1 MHNKVILAAIGS
13 FAAATIV
20 VLFIGEFITPPP
32 AQPPQTAFL
41 GSKESERKEPELDT
55 VGITST
61 KTDPAK
67 APESSVSTVNMDRSS
82 EAQVE
87 IQDEGV
93 STHPPT
99 ITSDKSVA
107 EDPSATPTDTRRSP
121 MSLLPETLNMGPPR
135 DTLDNSTQRF
145 AYNSSEN
152 GTTTE
157 SGGSSRIVV
166 DSKRETPSSKPAHI
180 AQVPSPEPA
189 KNIPEFWPG
198 DAPDSAASD
207 SAASDSAA
215 SDSAASDSAASD
227 SAASAISNSNS
238 SVGLDTLQLNL
249 GGFRR
254 TASGVNAQFVQSSSP
269 PAAGGNNEQE
279 GEEAETLGV
288 PPPKEEPAFLRKR
301 SILLAPGQYQIEYGV
316 RYGVDA
322 STFPVAG
329 LLQSETNQV
338 QIANANQK
346 RRLLTTPLEL
356 RVGISE
362 NLQAFMSMP
371 LGWSSQSLSIGNI
384 QQDNDNIG
392 IGDLSLGL
400 TKVLWAPKKKNLRVL
415 SFLQTSAPT
424 GDSNIALTQQA
435 REASLGAGYWTLTSG
450 INITESHDPLVLF
463 SSVGYTYTFGT
474 ELDGDIKLNAG
485 NTLFYTVG
493 AGYSVNSKVTVS
505 ASFSGAS
512 TGNAQLD
519 GVATAGTRSEPF
531 TLRLAG
537 TISDPNK
544 QGKTKLARTREPFL
558 RFGLTSLANDVE
570 FGMRW
575 TY

>member
-1 MHNKVILAAIGS
+1 M
-13 FAAATIV
+13 
-20 VLFIGEFITPPP
+20 
-32 AQPPQTAFL
+32 
-41 GSKESERKEPELDT
+41 
-55 VGITST
+55 
-61 KTDPAK
+61 
-67 APESSVSTVNMDRSS
+67 
-82 EAQVE
+82 
-87 IQDEGV
+87 
-93 STHPPT
+93 
-99 ITSDKSVA
+99 
-107 EDPSATPTDTRRSP
+107 
-121 MSLLPETLNMGPPR
+121 
-135 DTLDNSTQRF
+135 
-145 AYNSSEN
+145 
-152 GTTTE
+152 
-157 SGGSSRIVV
+157 
-166 DSKRETPSSKPAHI
+166 
-180 AQVPSPEPA
+180 
-189 KNIPEFWPG
+189 
-198 DAPDSAASD
+198 
-207 SAASDSAA
+207 
-215 SDSAASDSAASD
+215 
-227 SAASAISNSNS
+227 
-238 SVGLDTLQLNL
+238 GLDTLQLNL

-254 TASGVNAQFVQSSSP
+254 TASRVNAQFVQNSSSP
-269 PAAGGNNEQE
+269 AAVGNNEQE
-279 GEEAETLGV
+279 SEEAETLGV
-288 PPPKEEPAFLRKR
+288 PPPKEEPAFLRRR
-301 SILLAPGQYQIEYGV
+301 SILLAPGQYQFEYGV

-356 RVGISE
+356 RVGIGE

-371 LGWSSQSLSIGNI
+371 LGWSSQSLSVGNV

-392 IGDLSLGL
+392 IGDLRLGL
-400 TKVLWAPKKKNLRVL
+400 TKVLWAPKKKNLRIL

-512 TGNAQLD
+512 TGNAELD
-519 GVATAGTRSEPF
+519 GLVNTGTRSEPF

-544 QGKTKLARTREPFL
+544 QRKTKLARTREPFL

>member
-20 VLFIGEFITPPP
+20 VLFIGEFITPTPM
-32 AQPPQTAFL
+32 QPPQTSL
-41 GSKESERKEPELDT
+41 LVSNEPEWEKPERET
-55 VGITST
+55 VGVTST
-61 KTDPAK
+61 TIHSSKHQKTP
-67 APESSVSTVNMDRSS
+67 VSTSNTDRSP
-82 EAQVE
+82 EAHAE

-99 ITSDKSVA
+99 MPSENSLVENFNVIPTGTRHSPTS
-107 EDPSATPTDTRRSP
+107 RSH
-121 MSLLPETLNMGPPR
+121 ETLDLGHPQPIVHKSAPH
-135 DTLDNSTQRF
+135 LS
-145 AYNSSEN
+145 YNSSEN
-152 GTTTE
+152 VTARQDAD
-157 SGGSSRIVV
+157 SSRIPI
-166 DSKRETPSSKPAHI
+166 DSKTKTFSWEPEDI
-180 AQVPSPEPA
+180 ARVPSREPTEHVT
-189 KNIPEFWPG
+189 EFGPSE
-198 DAPDSAASD
+198 PTYSAASD

-215 SDSAASDSAASD
+215 STA
-227 SAASAISNSNS
+227 SNSNS
-238 SVGLDTLQLNL
+238 NMGLDTLQLNL

-254 TASGVNAQFVQSSSP
+254 TASRVNAQFVQNSSP
-269 PAAGGNNEQE
+269 PAAVGNNEQE
-279 GEEAETLGV
+279 SEEAETLGV
-288 PPPKEEPAFLRKR
+288 PPPKEEPAFLRRR
-301 SILLAPGQYQIEYGV
+301 SILLAPGQYQFEYGV

-356 RVGISE
+356 RVGIGE

-371 LGWSSQSLSIGNI
+371 LGWSSQSLSVGNV

-392 IGDLSLGL
+392 IGDLRLGL
-400 TKVLWAPKKKNLRVL
+400 TKVLWAPKKKNLRIL

-512 TGNAQLD
+512 TGNAELD
-519 GVATAGTRSEPF
+519 GLVNTGTRSEPF

-544 QGKTKLARTREPFL
+544 QRKTKLARTREPFL

>member
-20 VLFIGEFITPPP
+20 VLFIGEFITPTPM
-32 AQPPQTAFL
+32 QPPQTSL
-41 GSKESERKEPELDT
+41 LVSNEPEWEKPERET
-55 VGITST
+55 VGVTST
-61 KTDPAK
+61 TIHSSKHQKTP
-67 APESSVSTVNMDRSS
+67 VSTSNTDWSP
-82 EAQVE
+82 EAHAE

-99 ITSDKSVA
+99 MPSENSLVENFNVIPTGTRHSPTS
-107 EDPSATPTDTRRSP
+107 RSH
-121 MSLLPETLNMGPPR
+121 ETLDLGHPQPIVHKSAPH
-135 DTLDNSTQRF
+135 LS
-145 AYNSSEN
+145 YNSSEN
-152 GTTTE
+152 VTARQDAD
-157 SGGSSRIVV
+157 SSRIPI
-166 DSKRETPSSKPAHI
+166 DSKTKTFSWEPEDI
-180 AQVPSPEPA
+180 ARVPSREPTEHVT
-189 KNIPEFWPG
+189 EFGPSE
-198 DAPDSAASD
+198 PTYSAASD

-215 SDSAASDSAASD
+215 STA
-227 SAASAISNSNS
+227 SNSNS
-238 SVGLDTLQLNL
+238 NMGLDTLQLNL

-254 TASGVNAQFVQSSSP
+254 TASRVNAQFVQNSSP
-269 PAAGGNNEQE
+269 PAAVGNNEQE
-279 GEEAETLGV
+279 SEEAETLGV
-288 PPPKEEPAFLRKR
+288 PPPKEEPAFLRRR
-301 SILLAPGQYQIEYGV
+301 SILLAPGQYQFEYGV

-356 RVGISE
+356 RVGIGE

-371 LGWSSQSLSIGNI
+371 LGWSSQSLSVGNV

-392 IGDLSLGL
+392 IGDLRLGL
-400 TKVLWAPKKKNLRVL
+400 TKVLWAPKKKNLRIL

-512 TGNAQLD
+512 TGNAELD
-519 GVATAGTRSEPF
+519 GLVNTGTRSEPF

-544 QGKTKLARTREPFL
+544 QRKTKLARTREPFL

>member
-20 VLFIGEFITPPP
+20 VLFIGEFITPTPM
-32 AQPPQTAFL
+32 QPPQTSL
-41 GSKESERKEPELDT
+41 LVSNEPEWEKPERET
-55 VGITST
+55 VGVTST
-61 KTDPAK
+61 TIHSSKHQKTP
-67 APESSVSTVNMDRSS
+67 VSTSNTDRSP
-82 EAQVE
+82 EAHAE

-99 ITSDKSVA
+99 MPSENSLVENFNVIPTGTRHSPTS
-107 EDPSATPTDTRRSP
+107 RSH
-121 MSLLPETLNMGPPR
+121 ETLDLGHPQPIVHKSAPH
-135 DTLDNSTQRF
+135 LS
-145 AYNSSEN
+145 YNSSEN
-152 GTTTE
+152 VTARQDAD
-157 SGGSSRIVV
+157 SSRIPI
-166 DSKRETPSSKPAHI
+166 DSKTKTFSWEPEDI
-180 AQVPSPEPA
+180 ARVPSREPTEHVT
-189 KNIPEFWPG
+189 EFGPSE
-198 DAPDSAASD
+198 PTYSAASD

-215 SDSAASDSAASD
+215 STV
-227 SAASAISNSNS
+227 SNSNS
-238 SVGLDTLQLNL
+238 NMGLDTLQLNL

-254 TASGVNAQFVQSSSP
+254 TASRVNAQFVQNSSSP
-269 PAAGGNNEQE
+269 AAVGNNEQE
-279 GEEAETLGV
+279 SEEAETLGV
-288 PPPKEEPAFLRKR
+288 PPPKEEPAFLRRR
-301 SILLAPGQYQIEYGV
+301 SILLAPGQYQFEYGV

-356 RVGISE
+356 RVGIGE

-371 LGWSSQSLSIGNI
+371 LGWSSQSLSVGNV

-392 IGDLSLGL
+392 IGDLRLGL
-400 TKVLWAPKKKNLRVL
+400 TKVLWAPKKKNLRIL

-512 TGNAQLD
+512 TGNAELD
-519 GVATAGTRSEPF
+519 GLVNTGTRSEPF

-544 QGKTKLARTREPFL
+544 QRKTKLARTREPFL

>member
-20 VLFIGEFITPPP
+20 VLFIGEFITPTPM
-32 AQPPQTAFL
+32 QPPQTSL
-41 GSKESERKEPELDT
+41 LVSNEPEWEKPERET
-55 VGITST
+55 VGVTST
-61 KTDPAK
+61 TIHSSKHQKTP
-67 APESSVSTVNMDRSS
+67 VSTSNTDRSP
-82 EAQVE
+82 EAHAE

-99 ITSDKSVA
+99 MPSENSLVENFNVIPTGTRHSPTS
-107 EDPSATPTDTRRSP
+107 RSH
-121 MSLLPETLNMGPPR
+121 ETLDLGHPQPIVHKSAPH
-135 DTLDNSTQRF
+135 LS
-145 AYNSSEN
+145 YNSSEN
-152 GTTTE
+152 VTARQDAD
-157 SGGSSRIVV
+157 SSRIPI
-166 DSKRETPSSKPAHI
+166 DSKTKTFSWEPEDI
-180 AQVPSPEPA
+180 ARVPSREPTEHVT
-189 KNIPEFWPG
+189 EFGPSE
-198 DAPDSAASD
+198 PTYSAASD

-215 SDSAASDSAASD
+215 STA
-227 SAASAISNSNS
+227 SNSNS
-238 SVGLDTLQLNL
+238 NMGLDTLQLNL

-254 TASGVNAQFVQSSSP
+254 TASRVNAQFVQNSSSP
-269 PAAGGNNEQE
+269 AAVGNNEQE
-279 GEEAETLGV
+279 SEEAETLGV
-288 PPPKEEPAFLRKR
+288 PPPKEEPAFLRRR
-301 SILLAPGQYQIEYGV
+301 SILLAPGQYQFEYGV

-356 RVGISE
+356 RVGIGE

-371 LGWSSQSLSIGNI
+371 LGWSSQSLSVGNV

-392 IGDLSLGL
+392 IGDLRLGL
-400 TKVLWAPKKKNLRVL
+400 TKVLWAPKKKNLRIL

-512 TGNAQLD
+512 TGNAELD
-519 GVATAGTRSEPF
+519 GLVNTGTRSEPF

-544 QGKTKLARTREPFL
+544 QRKTKLARTREPFL